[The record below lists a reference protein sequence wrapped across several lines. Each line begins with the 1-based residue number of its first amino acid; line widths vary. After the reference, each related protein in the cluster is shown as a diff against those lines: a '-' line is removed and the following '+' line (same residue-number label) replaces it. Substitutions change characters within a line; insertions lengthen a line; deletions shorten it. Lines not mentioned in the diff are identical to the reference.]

1 MKRLHKYF
9 TQNIQRH
16 THIFIHTGSMGG
28 GMLAAGMV
36 EWVAMNILRQQ
47 KGTKP
52 VRQCGRRKSVAFSLL
67 SAC

>member
-9 TQNIQRH
+9 TQNIQPYTH
-16 THIFIHTGSMGG
+16 THTFIHTGSMGG

-47 KGTKP
+47 KGNQT
-52 VRQCGRRKSVAFSLL
+52 G
-67 SAC
+67 SAVWQKEE